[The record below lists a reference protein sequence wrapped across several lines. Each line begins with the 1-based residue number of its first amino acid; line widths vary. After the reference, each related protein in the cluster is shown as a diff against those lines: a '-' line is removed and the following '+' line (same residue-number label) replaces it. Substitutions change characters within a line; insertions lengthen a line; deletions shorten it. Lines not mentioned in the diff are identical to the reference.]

1 MTLPSHDGD
10 GAAKATW
17 ARHDVVPSHVGDG
30 AIAVTWPWCDVPIE
44 SCWGWCCRGD
54 LDVV

>member
-17 ARHDVVPSHVGDG
+17 ARHDVVLSHVGDG
-30 AIAVTWPWCDVPIE
+30 AIAVT
-44 SCWGWCCRGD
+44 
-54 LDVV
+54 